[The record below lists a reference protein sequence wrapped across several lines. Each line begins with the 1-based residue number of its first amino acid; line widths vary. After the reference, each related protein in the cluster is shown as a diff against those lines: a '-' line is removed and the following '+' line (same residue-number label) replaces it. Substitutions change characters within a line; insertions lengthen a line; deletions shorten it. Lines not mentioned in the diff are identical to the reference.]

1 MRLPEPYRIKVVEP
15 IRLLP
20 RKGKTRSSWIKCP
33 ESEDVHRSSDRVQ
46 MP

>member
-20 RKGKTRSSWIKCP
+20 REEREKRLEAG
-33 ESEDVHRSSDRVQ
+33 
-46 MP
+46 

>member
-20 RKGKTRSSWIKCP
+20 REEREKDSKQL
-33 ESEDVHRSSDRVQ
+33 D
-46 MP
+46 